1 MEIQIDRNEERL
13 TVRKITVFT
22 GNKEFEIEI
31 DKFGE
36 LIITKEQYGEEESGM
51 IIRPKVSNV
60 VGAGGTVFIFSPGIT
75 YTHVTKINIYIW
87 LNKFIIN
94 I

>member
-60 VGAGGTVFIFSPGIT
+60 VGVS
-75 YTHVTKINIYIW
+75 
-87 LNKFIIN
+87 
-94 I
+94 

>member
-36 LIITKEQYGEEESGM
+36 LIITKEQYGKEEIGNTSEL
-51 IIRPKVSNV
+51 
-60 VGAGGTVFIFSPGIT
+60 
-75 YTHVTKINIYIW
+75 VTRKRYV
-87 LNKFIIN
+87 LSM
-94 I
+94 

>member
-36 LIITKEQYGEEESGM
+36 LIITKEQYGKEESGM
-51 IIRPKVSNV
+51 IVRPKVSNF
-60 VGAGGTVFIFSPGIT
+60 VGVS
-75 YTHVTKINIYIW
+75 
-87 LNKFIIN
+87 
-94 I
+94 

>member
-1 MEIQIDRNEERL
+1 MLGCVFIMEIQIDRNEERL

-60 VGAGGTVFIFSPGIT
+60 VGVS
-75 YTHVTKINIYIW
+75 
-87 LNKFIIN
+87 
-94 I
+94 

>member
-13 TVRKITVFT
+13 TVRKITLFT

-36 LIITKEQYGEEESGM
+36 LIITKEQYGKEESGM
-51 IIRPKVSNV
+51 IVRPKVSNV
-60 VGAGGTVFIFSPGIT
+60 VGVS
-75 YTHVTKINIYIW
+75 
-87 LNKFIIN
+87 
-94 I
+94 

>member
-1 MEIQIDRNEERL
+1 MLGCVFIMEIQIDRNEERL

-51 IIRPKVSNV
+51 IVRPKVSNV
-60 VGAGGTVFIFSPGIT
+60 VGVS
-75 YTHVTKINIYIW
+75 
-87 LNKFIIN
+87 
-94 I
+94 

>member
-51 IIRPKVSNV
+51 IVRPKVSNV
-60 VGAGGTVFIFSPGIT
+60 VGVS
-75 YTHVTKINIYIW
+75 
-87 LNKFIIN
+87 
-94 I
+94 

>member
-22 GNKEFEIEI
+22 DNKEFEIEI

-51 IIRPKVSNV
+51 IVRPKVSNV
-60 VGAGGTVFIFSPGIT
+60 VGVS
-75 YTHVTKINIYIW
+75 
-87 LNKFIIN
+87 
-94 I
+94 